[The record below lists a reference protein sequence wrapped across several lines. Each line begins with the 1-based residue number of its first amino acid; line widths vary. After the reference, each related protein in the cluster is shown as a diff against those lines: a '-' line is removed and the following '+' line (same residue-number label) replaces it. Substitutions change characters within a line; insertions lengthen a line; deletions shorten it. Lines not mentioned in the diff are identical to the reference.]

1 MATIIIFSYIC
12 FNKVGS
18 LEHFYKHNP
27 FELQNRQLPSTI
39 SFILIITPM
48 IYSFRTKDIKSIIYL
63 TIIFLL
69 LPISIAFFISI
80 TYSGFTASLFESSF
94 DISYFNM
101 VLPFLL
107 LSLIFDYKIL
117 LPTKNIVHLADNPKN
132 ECDIN
137 KEKY

>member
-1 MATIIIFSYIC
+1 
-12 FNKVGS
+12 
-18 LEHFYKHNP
+18 
-27 FELQNRQLPSTI
+27 
-39 SFILIITPM
+39 M